1 MHDMGMRD
9 TIKGK
14 CKSCYTPN
22 IVYAFTDTDEKSG
35 YAYTCEKCVDKGRH
49 RLKDKGLPL

>member
-1 MHDMGMRD
+1 MHDMGMKD

-22 IVYAFTDTDEKSG
+22 IVYAFTDENGG
-35 YAYTCEKCVDKGRH
+35 YVYTCEKCVNKVRKM
-49 RLKDKGLPL
+49 LKDKGLPL